1 MAIVVIGGHSR
12 NVGKTSVVAG
22 LISGLPECKWLAI
35 KITQDGHGLYSGNDA
50 PCDCTTDAVEHGWA
64 FTQERDRSGNS
75 DTSRFLAAGAVNALL
90 VSTRQGMLAQAMPK
104 LRERI
109 AHSLTQG
116 AEHIIIESNSV
127 VRFLKPDLYISVLD
141 YGTADFKASARELLD
156 RAGAVLLHSESR
168 ELVPNWQNVSA
179 QVFSDKPVFWIRHGD
194 YTPPE
199 VLAFVR
205 EKISAVT
212 QLP

>member
-22 LISGLPECKWLAI
+22 LISALPEYKWLAI
-35 KITQDGHGLYSGNDA
+35 KITQDGHGLCNDA
-50 PCDCTTDAVEHGWA
+50 SCDGTTDAVEHGWA
-64 FTQERDRSGNS
+64 VTQERDRSGKS

-90 VSTRQGMLAQAMPK
+90 VSTRQGMLAQAMPM
-104 LRERI
+104 LQERI
-109 AHSLTQG
+109 AHLLTQE

-127 VRFLKPDLYISVLD
+127 VRFLRPDLYLSVLD
-141 YGTADFKASARELLD
+141 YGTADFKASAREFLD
-156 RAGAVLLHSESR
+156 RADAVLLHTEGR

-179 QVFSDKPVFWIRHGD
+179 QVFRGKPVFWIRHGG

-199 VLAFVR
+199 VVDFVR